1 MSFFNADTL
10 ISGNDGLVLK
20 DLGISANTPS
30 DGFGSIY
37 LNNNTLYFRSNTGTD
52 NALNLS
58 LSGNTLNSLVSVSG
72 DNSLVSQSS
81 MLFDSTTSNL
91 TIKSTTSSE
100 PKGGTLHFNLEKSE
114 LNITDVIGSIE
125 FNNNNSIVT
134 TTYSNI
140 HATSSNLEVKVNNN
154 TPLIIGNTYSLLGG
168 MGFNTNNDYYSTIT
182 GLTSPTSS
190 NPQSITYKPFIVFAP
205 TSYPLSST
213 TYYINVSTPISTD
226 YPTILRILV
235 KKNSADEYLTVS
247 WSGSSFHPT
256 SNLASLND
264 FSISEGRYAEFLYFP
279 DSSKYYVNKAST
291 I

>member
-1 MSFFNADTL
+1 ML
-10 ISGNDGLVLK
+10 IHSQMDLVQYIL
-20 DLGISANTPS
+20 NTVYFKS
-30 DGFGSIY
+30 D
-37 LNNNTLYFRSNTGTD
+37 TGTL

-58 LSGNTLNSLVSVSG
+58 LSGNTLNSLVGVSG
-72 DNSLVSQSS
+72 DNTLVSQSS
-81 MLFDSTTSNL
+81 MLFDSTRSNL

-100 PKGGTLHFNLEKSE
+100 PKIELQNLENSTKGGTLHFNLEKSAV
-114 LNITDVIGSIE
+114 NTTDVIGSIE
-125 FNNNNSIVT
+125 FNNKNLIGT

-182 GLTSPTSS
+182 GLTSTTSS
-190 NPQSITYKPFIVFAP
+190 SPQFIDYKPFIVFAP

-213 TYYINVSTPISTD
+213 TYYINVSTSISTD

-235 KKNSADEYLTVS
+235 KKNSANENYNLTIS
-247 WSGSSFHPT
+247 WSGSSNHST
-256 SNLASLND
+256 SNLASQYD
-264 FSISEGRYAEFLYFP
+264 FSIGEGRYAEFLYFP

>member
-1 MSFFNADTL
+1 M
-10 ISGNDGLVLK
+10 
-20 DLGISANTPS
+20 
-30 DGFGSIY
+30 
-37 LNNNTLYFRSNTGTD
+37 
-52 NALNLS
+52 NLS
-58 LSGNTLNSLVSVSG
+58 LSGNTLNSLVGVSG

-100 PKGGTLHFNLEKSE
+100 PKIELQNLANSTKGGTLHFNLEKSAV
-114 LNITDVIGSIE
+114 NTTDVIGSIE
-125 FNNNNSIVT
+125 FNNKNLIGTT

-182 GLTSPTSS
+182 DFTSPTSS
-190 NPQSITYKPFIVFAP
+190 SPQFIDYKPFIVFAP

-213 TYYINVSTPISTD
+213 TYYINVSTSISTD

-235 KKNSADEYLTVS
+235 KKDSANDDYYLTVS
-247 WSGSSFHPT
+247 WLGSSNHST
-256 SNLASLND
+256 SNLASQYD
-264 FSISEGRYAEFLYFP
+264 FSIGEGRYAEFLYFP